1 MGSPRSLRIGLTGG
15 IGTGKTRVAGLLGT
29 LGAAVIS
36 SDAIVH
42 ELQRP
47 GREGLAAIVETFGG
61 EMLDAQGELD
71 RARLGEKVFNDP
83 EARDRLNAIIHPL
96 VGRETTRQLA
106 AHDAAGAALIVL
118 DIPLLFETRRPGSS
132 SAYPLNLVAVVYA
145 PRAVQLERVMTR
157 DGLSQTEAM
166 ARIESQ
172 ISIEEK
178 RRLADVVIDNSAG
191 WERTDKRVREL
202 YRQWVSGA
210 LGGPPSST
218 P

>member
-1 MGSPRSLRIGLTGG
+1 MGSPRTQRIGLTGG

-29 LGAAVIS
+29 LGAALVS

-47 GREGLAAIVETFGG
+47 GREGLAAIVETFGE
-61 EMLDAQGELD
+61 EMLDGQGELD
-71 RARLGEKVFNDP
+71 RARLGEKVFNDS
-83 EARDRLNAIIHPL
+83 EARARLNAIIHPL

-132 SAYPLNLVAVVYA
+132 SAYPLDRVAVVYA
-145 PRAVQLERVMTR
+145 PRAVQLERVMAR
-157 DGLSQTEAM
+157 DGLSQSEAV

-172 ISIEEK
+172 MSIEEK
-178 RRLADVVIDNSAG
+178 RRLADVVIDNSAS
-191 WERTDKRVREL
+191 WEHTDRQVREL
-202 YRQWVSGA
+202 YEAWVSGA
-210 LGGPPSST
+210 PGAPPNSA